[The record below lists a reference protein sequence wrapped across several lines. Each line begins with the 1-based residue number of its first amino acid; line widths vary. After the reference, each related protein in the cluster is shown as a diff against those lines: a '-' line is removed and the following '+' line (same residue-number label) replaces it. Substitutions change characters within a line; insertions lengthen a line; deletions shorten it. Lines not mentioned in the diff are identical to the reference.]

1 MIFMFS
7 PVLLFRFGS
16 CSHHSFSILTS
27 FCHTFAFHVNASTF
41 VAELKL
47 AFASHVVATLCL
59 FNPELTIRALLE
71 FLPLSE
77 VQELFFI
84 FRLGFGY
91 FVLSAAQVFVPLAS
105 AVKAIFY
112 FALGAFK
119 HWLIAFFEEKNP
131 SAGGSGAR

>member
-1 MIFMFS
+1 MIFMLS
-7 PVLLFRFGS
+7 PVLLLRFGS
-16 CSHHSFSILTS
+16 YSQHSLMVLTS
-27 FCHTFAFHVNASTF
+27 FCHAFAFHVNASTL

-59 FNPELTIRALLE
+59 FNPELTIRTLLE
-71 FLPLSE
+71 FVPLSE
-77 VQELFFI
+77 VQKLFFI
-84 FRLGFGY
+84 FRHGFGY

-119 HWLIAFFEEKNP
+119 HW
-131 SAGGSGAR
+131 